1 MLEREELPVKH
12 IQIFDT
18 TLRDGEQSPGV
29 SLTAGEKLEIARQL
43 AKLRVDVIEAG
54 YAAASPGDFAAVQ
67 TIARAVK
74 GLSVCSLARATENDI
89 LRAYEAC
96 SPSDAPCIHL
106 FLATSDVHMQHK
118 LRMTRD
124 QVLQQIDSAVRF
136 ARTKVPFVEFSAED
150 SGRTDFD
157 FLVQAVKT
165 AVAAGATVI
174 NLPDTVGYLLPQEY
188 AQRFIR
194 MREQVELGSAL
205 LSAHCHDDLGL
216 AVANTLAAISAGV
229 DQVEVTMNG
238 IGERAGNASL
248 EEVAVAL
255 ALRTDMYGVDTK
267 LELSQI
273 ARTSKLV
280 SRLTGMVVP
289 GNKAVVGANAFA
301 HESGIHQDGVL
312 KERTTYEIID
322 PQLVGVVENK
332 QLVLGKHSGRHAF
345 FKHVEELGYVL
356 SDQDLQNLFMRFK
369 ELCDKKKQVTEEDIL
384 ALVDERVYGEAQH
397 TYTLDYLHVSCG
409 NQPLSTATVR
419 VTGPQGVREEAA
431 VGNGPVEAIYRA
443 IDRATGEEVELA
455 TYQISSVT
463 PGQDALG
470 EVRVQ
475 VRVNHRLF
483 TGRHV
488 ASDVLDASAR
498 AYIDAINRYTI
509 MRVAPALLVK

>member
-1 MLEREELPVKH
+1 MEKEEIPVKH

-29 SLTAGEKLEIARQL
+29 SLTTGEKLEIARQL
-43 AKLRVDVIEAG
+43 VRLRVDVIEAG

-67 TIARAVK
+67 MIAREVK
-74 GLSVCSLARATENDI
+74 GVSVCSLARATENDI

-96 SPSDAPCIHL
+96 KPSDAPCIHL

-124 QVLQQIDSAVRF
+124 QVLQQVASSVRL
-136 ARTKVPFVEFSAED
+136 ACSKVPFVEFSAED

-157 FLVQAVKT
+157 FLVQVVQT
-165 AVAAGATVI
+165 AIAAGATVI

-188 AQRFIR
+188 ADRFVR
-194 MREQVELGSAL
+194 LREHIDLGMTL

-216 AVANTLAAISAGV
+216 AVANTLAAIQAGV
-229 DQVEVTMNG
+229 DQVEVTING

-255 ALRTDMYGVDTK
+255 KLREESYGVDTR
-267 LELSQI
+267 LDLSQI

-280 SRLTGMVVP
+280 SRLTGMVIP
-289 GNKAVVGANAFA
+289 GNKAIVGANAFA

-312 KERTTYEIID
+312 KERTTYEIIN
-322 PQLVGVVENK
+322 PELVGVSENK

-345 FKHVEELGYVL
+345 FKHVQDLGYVL
-356 SDQDLQNLFMRFK
+356 SEQDMQDLFKRFK
-369 ELCDKKKQVTEEDIL
+369 DLCDKKKSVTEEDIL
-384 ALVDERVYGEAQH
+384 ALIDERVYGEGQNA
-397 TYTLDYLHVSCG
+397 YVLDYLHVSCG
-409 NQPLSTATVR
+409 NQALSTATVR
-419 VTGPQGVREEAA
+419 ITGPNGVREEAA

-443 IDRATGEEVELA
+443 IDRATDEEVQL
-455 TYQISSVT
+455 TSYQISSVT

-475 VRVNHRLF
+475 VRSNDRLF

-498 AYIDAINRYTI
+498 AYVDAINRLTI
-509 MRVAPALLVK
+509 SRGVPAALVK

>member
-1 MLEREELPVKH
+1 MRH

-29 SLTAGEKLEIARQL
+29 SLTTGEKLEIARQL
-43 AKLRVDVIEAG
+43 ARLRVDVIEAG

-67 TIARAVK
+67 TIAREVK
-74 GLSVCSLARATENDI
+74 GVSICSLARATENDI
-89 LRAYEAC
+89 MRAYEAC
-96 SPSDAPCIHL
+96 QPSDAPRIHL

-124 QVLQQIDSAVRF
+124 QVLQQVDSAVRF
-136 ARTKVPFVEFSAED
+136 ARAKVPYVEFSAED

-157 FLVQAVKT
+157 FLVEVVKV
-165 AVAAGATVI
+165 AVAAGASVI
-174 NLPDTVGYLLPQEY
+174 NLPDTVGYLLPHEY
-188 AQRFIR
+188 AQRFVR
-194 MREQVELGSAL
+194 LRERVDLGNVL

-216 AVANTLAAISAGV
+216 AVANTLAAIEASV

-255 ALRTDMYGVDTK
+255 KLRQEQYKVETRLD
-267 LELSQI
+267 LSQI

-289 GNKAVVGANAFA
+289 ANKAVVGANAFA

-312 KERTTYEIID
+312 KERTTYEIIN
-322 PQLVGVVENK
+322 PELVGITENK

-345 FKHVEELGYVL
+345 FKHVEELGYTL
-356 SDQDLQNLFMRFK
+356 SDQDMQDLFKRFK
-369 ELCDKKKQVTEEDIL
+369 DLCDKKKQVTDEDIL
-384 ALVDERVYGEAQH
+384 ALIDERLYGEGQH
-397 TYTLDYLHVSCG
+397 AFALDYLHVSCG
-409 NQPLSTATVR
+409 NQPLATATVR
-419 VTGPQGVREEAA
+419 VTGPNGVFEEAA
-431 VGNGPVEAIYRA
+431 VGNGPIEAIYRA
-443 IDRATGEEVELA
+443 IDRATGEEVEL
-455 TYQISSVT
+455 TSYQISSVT

-475 VRVNHRLF
+475 VRANDRLV

-488 ASDVLDASAR
+488 ASDVMEASAR
-498 AYIDAINRYTI
+498 AYVDAINRVMILRGT
-509 MRVAPALLVK
+509 PAALVK